1 MSVTGFWIDQ
11 TEGPGVEDLINV
23 RQALVNGVTYSEGD
37 ALQVATTG
45 SSSGLAI
52 QVAAQNAIGQFVF
65 MTMKSAPQYLRPA
78 VFNDPVYNEA
88 PLLYDVN
95 KTAFVFR
102 NQVAACT
109 YDGTACNS
117 NTANNTVIWTGTGT
131 TAATDFLGGTIY
143 INELGQQGIITA
155 LSVSGGSAGTYT
167 ATVQGV
173 IYIKGPKDRQPP
185 SPPSGGTNGGFS
197 QAPTTGNTLRVVPW
211 GPGYRGGVKFQA
223 TNPQQGVSVA
233 IADKTGGCLYIYDVE
248 LGGRNIY
255 VRFDSGLITG
265 V

>member
-11 TEGPGVEDLINV
+11 TEGQGVEDLVNL

-37 ALQVATTG
+37 VLQVATTG
-45 SSSGLAI
+45 ANTGLAI
-52 QVAAQNAIGQFVF
+52 QIASQAAVGQFVF

-88 PLLYDVN
+88 PLLYDVD
-95 KTAFVFR
+95 KTSFVFR
-102 NQVAACT
+102 SQFAAAT
-109 YDGTACNS
+109 YDGTAANS
-117 NTANNTVIWTGTGT
+117 NTANNTVIWTGTGS
-131 TAATDFLGGTIY
+131 TANTDFLGGAIY
-143 INELGQQGIITA
+143 VNELGQQGIITA
-155 LSVSGGSAGTYT
+155 LSVSGGSGGTYT

-173 IYIKGPKDRQPP
+173 IQTKTRQPV
-185 SPPSGGTNGGFS
+185 SPPTGGTAGGFS
-197 QAPTTGNTLRVVPW
+197 QAVTTGNTIRVVPW

-248 LGGRNIY
+248 LAGRNVY
-255 VRFDSGLITG
+255 VRFDSSLI
-265 V
+265 